1 VQASLH
7 ASLPPPPPP
16 SHFYVA
22 ESCAPTCAEP
32 NRDPGGLGA
41 PVGLTVPLAAHC
53 PWSLLLRCSPLH
65 FLHPSSLPSP
75 HVRPSSTRSQ
85 ARVEC
90 RSRFTS
96 REGYMSPPGVA
107 DRVQRRARRWAAVQP
122 VSRAPLLLGGRLC
135 LAPPPAG
142 RRARHVQ
149 KLRGGAVASQPSRQ
163 RTRLSQQGP
172 PMSIGRPV

>member
-107 DRVQRRARRWAAVQP
+107 DRVQRVLPARPRATMGCGAACFKSSAPARRAALP
-122 VSRAPLLLGGRLC
+122 RATPGGPTG
-135 LAPPPAG
+135 PPCTKAARRG
-142 RRARHVQ
+142 RR
-149 KLRGGAVASQPSRQ
+149 
-163 RTRLSQQGP
+163 
-172 PMSIGRPV
+172 

>member
-107 DRVQRRARRWAAVQP
+107 DRVQILQVACCEEACARTV
-122 VSRAPLLLGGRLC
+122 VSWRSVWGARQDVVTREPSPLN
-135 LAPPPAG
+135 PADV
-142 RRARHVQ
+142 AES
-149 KLRGGAVASQPSRQ
+149 LRGRAKRWSAMQSV
-163 RTRLSQQGP
+163 
-172 PMSIGRPV
+172 